1 MGEKS
6 LITQSKIAELAGV
19 SRSTVERV
27 LNNRGDVNEETRKR
41 ILEIAQKHDYQ
52 PNRAGQTL
60 VIRQKNITIGCIIIE
75 ADNPFY
81 AELNKGIEEKAKE
94 FQTYGIKVIV
104 RKAPFAAEAQIKEID
119 YLLEQNINALVIQ
132 PIVNAPVTDKIK
144 SLEEK
149 GIPVVTM
156 NTDIP
161 DHDSQFCYVGND
173 FYLCGKTAA
182 NLMTLFTGGKCNI
195 GIITGFAN
203 AKSHYDRIDGFKDY
217 IKDYPNMK
225 VIDVVENQDDDLES
239 YHITKELIEKHPE
252 IDAIF
257 IVAGGVYGAG
267 RAIKSFSNRHFKTI
281 SFDEMPETRKL
292 VKDGTILATICQQPV
307 RQGELAM
314 SVLFDYFVDGK
325 KPDDNRVYTDI
336 QIKVA
341 ANIDQ

>member
-1 MGEKS
+1 M
-6 LITQSKIAELAGV
+6 ITQSKIAELAGV

-27 LNNRGDVNEETRKR
+27 LNNRGDVNEDTRKR
-41 ILEIAQKHDYQ
+41 ILEIAKKFDYQ

-81 AELNKGIEEKAKE
+81 AELNKGIEAKAKE
-94 FQTYGIKVIV
+94 FATYGIKVIV

-119 YLLEQNINALVIQ
+119 YLLGQDINALVIQ
-132 PIVNAPVTDKIK
+132 PIVNAPVTEKLK
-144 SLEEK
+144 ALEEK

-161 DHDSQFCYVGND
+161 NHDSQFCYVGND

-182 NLMTLFTGGKCNI
+182 NLMTMFTGAQCNV

-225 VIDVVENQDDDLES
+225 IVDVAENQDDDLES
-239 YHITKELIEKHPE
+239 YHITKKMIEEHPD
-252 IDAIF
+252 IDAMF
-257 IVAGGVYGAG
+257 IVAGGVNGAG
-267 RAIKSFSNRHFKTI
+267 KAIKSFKDREIRTI
-281 SFDEMPETRKL
+281 SFDDMPETRKL
-292 VKDGTILATICQQPV
+292 VKDGTILATICQQPI
-307 RQGELAM
+307 RQGELALA
-314 SVLFDYFVDGK
+314 VLFDYFVDGK
-325 KPDDNRVYTDI
+325 KPENNRIYTDI
-336 QIKVA
+336 QIKVK